1 MLTYLKGSTRPGIS
15 IEAHQAARFCID
27 PKLSHEQAVKR
38 IGRCLLGNKDKV
50 IVFRPYPSKGVECYV
65 DADFANGWS
74 QADTNNA
81 DCVLSRPGFV
91 VFYVDCPIFWASRLQ
106 TKLSIL
112 LSQQQCVR

>member
-15 IEAHQAARFCID
+15 MEAHQAARFCID

-50 IVFRPYPSKGVECYV
+50 IVSRPYPSKGVECYV

-112 LSQQQCVR
+112 LSQ